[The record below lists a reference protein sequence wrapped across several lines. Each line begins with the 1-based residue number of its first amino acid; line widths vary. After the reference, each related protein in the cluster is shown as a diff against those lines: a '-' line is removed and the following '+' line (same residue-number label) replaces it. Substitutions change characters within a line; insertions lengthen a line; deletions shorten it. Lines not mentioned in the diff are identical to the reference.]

1 MLKKVKSS
9 SSFITT
15 TTTNKDDDKNQH
27 EPRALARAENGPST
41 AEQSRMS
48 LEPDSSA
55 ISCVT
60 SSK

>member
-1 MLKKVKSS
+1 MLKKVKPS

-27 EPRALARAENGPST
+27 ELRALARAENGPST
-41 AEQSRMS
+41 AEQSRTS